1 MGEDV
6 EIKRFFCSDEEIEE
20 WLYNQKEQREKLK
33 MLEEEEDAKKL
44 HMKIDGQQK
53 KFQDSE
59 SDTMGS
65 SLSSSDSEE
74 EDELHSVSQ
83 QLLSIDANLNN
94 SLDNVD
100 VYSPSDA
107 LQEDDAEEH
116 EEIVV

>member
-1 MGEDV
+1 MGV
-6 EIKRFFCSDEEIEE
+6 EIKRFFCSDEEIED
-20 WLYNQKEQREKLK
+20 WLYDQKEQREKLK
-33 MLEEEEDAKKL
+33 MMEEEEEAKKL

-65 SLSSSDSEE
+65 SLSSSDSGE

-94 SLDNVD
+94 HSLDNVD

-107 LQEDDAEEH
+107 FQEDDEEDD
-116 EEIVV
+116 